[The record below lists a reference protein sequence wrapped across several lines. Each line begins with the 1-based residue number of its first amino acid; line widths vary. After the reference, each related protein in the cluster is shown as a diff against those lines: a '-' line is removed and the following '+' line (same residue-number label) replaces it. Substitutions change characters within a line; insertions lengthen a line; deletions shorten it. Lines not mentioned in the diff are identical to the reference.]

1 MSLCVNPNCPKP
13 ENPDSILFCQSC
25 GSELV
30 LAKRYRVTRL
40 LSPKGNFGKIYEVSD
55 TGTPKVLKVL
65 TSDRPQAVE
74 LFQQEAQ
81 ALSQINHPGIPK
93 GEGNFIFFPRNSKTP
108 LHCLVM
114 SQIEGINLADY
125 QKQRQNRPPDQK
137 LALEWLSQLAGILHA
152 AHQQNLYHWNIKATK
167 IVLKPDGQLV
177 LTDFSAV
184 WQVAATGAVGS
195 NKVGFYTAG
204 YTPPEQQ
211 KGSPVPQSDFYAL
224 GRTFVYLLTGRQPT
238 DPAIYNSSTDEL
250 RWRNLAPNILPA
262 LADLIDKLMAPAVKD
277 RPASAGVILRQLAEI
292 EESLNSS
299 QTVSAPAQPRVP
311 VPAQPR
317 VPAPAQPRVPVP
329 AQPLPAFQ
337 IPSIPSISPPAS
349 WGISAGEWGFWW
361 QWVLATVLGNLAGWP
376 SGLVVALVLSLRA
389 GNTWAYAALFGLP
402 GVGVGIMQWVILRQI
417 VKKAGWWVLA
427 NVAGSAVF
435 GALFAVGNLDLS
447 GAGDWAKFGAL
458 MGVCFG
464 IAQWLVLRQI
474 VGSAG
479 WWVLVSLALNTAGL
493 AVLGAGLTGLRNI
506 VLAVMLTVVMAA
518 IFAGVTGGVLV
529 WLLRRS
535 VPEAVK

>member
-25 GSELV
+25 GSELQ
-30 LAKRYRVTRL
+30 LNGRYRVTRL
-40 LSPKGNFGKIYEVSD
+40 LSAKGSLGKIYEVSQ
-55 TGTPKVLKVL
+55 TGKPKVLKVI
-65 TSDRPQAVE
+65 TTNHRKAVE

-81 ALSQINHPGIPK
+81 AISQINHPGIPK

-114 SQIEGINLADY
+114 EQIEGINLADY

-152 AHQQNLYHWNIKATK
+152 AHQQNLFHWNIKPTK

-184 WQVAATGAVGS
+184 WQVAATGMAGS
-195 NKVGFYTAG
+195 NKAGIYTAG

-211 KGSPVPQSDFYAL
+211 KGSPVPPSDFYAL
-224 GRTFVYLLTGRQPT
+224 GRTFVYLLTGKHPT
-238 DPAIYNSSTDEL
+238 DPAIYNSNTDEL

-262 LADLIDKLMAPAVKD
+262 LADFIDKLMAPSVKD
-277 RPASAGVILRQLAEI
+277 RPASAGVILRELAEI
-292 EESLNSS
+292 EQTLNSS
-299 QTVSAPAQPRVP
+299 QTVSAPLQLRP
-311 VPAQPR
+311 V
-317 VPAPAQPRVPVP
+317 
-329 AQPLPAFQ
+329 FQ
-337 IPSIPSISPPAS
+337 IPPPALL
-349 WGISAGEWGFWW
+349 GVSAGEWGFWW
-361 QWVLATVLGNLAGWP
+361 QWVVATVLGNVAGWP

-427 NVAGSAVF
+427 SFAGSAVF
-435 GALFAVGNLDLS
+435 GVLFAVGNLALS

-458 MGVCFG
+458 MGVCVG
-464 IAQWLVLRQI
+464 IAQWLVLRQM

-479 WWVLVSLALNTAGL
+479 WWVLVSVALDTAGL

-506 VLAVMLTVVMAA
+506 VLAVMFTVVMAA
-518 IFAGVTGGVLV
+518 VFAGVTGGVLV
-529 WLLRRS
+529 WLLRRPVS
-535 VPEAVK
+535 GAVQ

>member
-13 ENPDSILFCQSC
+13 ENSDSIQFCQSC
-25 GSELV
+25 GSELQ
-30 LAKRYRVTRL
+30 LNGRYRVTRL
-40 LSPKGNFGKIYEVSD
+40 LSPKGNFGKIYEVSH
-55 TGTPKVLKVL
+55 TGTPKLLKVL
-65 TSDRPQAVE
+65 TSNHPRAVE

-81 ALSQINHPGIPK
+81 ALRQLNHPGIPK
-93 GEGNFIFFPRNSKTP
+93 AEGNFIFFARNSKTP
-108 LHCLVM
+108 VQCLVM
-114 SQIEGINLADY
+114 EQIDGINLADY

-137 LALEWLSQLAGILHA
+137 LALEWLSQIAGILQA
-152 AHQQNLYHWNIKATK
+152 AHQQNLCHWNIKATK

-184 WQVAATGAVGS
+184 WQVAATGVAGS
-195 NKVGFYTAG
+195 NKAGFYTAG

-211 KGSPVPQSDFYAL
+211 KGSPVPESDFYAL
-224 GRTFVYLLTGRQPT
+224 GRTFVYLLTGKQPT

-250 RWRNLAPNILPA
+250 QWRNLAPNILPA
-262 LADLIDKLMAPAVKD
+262 LADLIDKLMAPSVKD

-292 EESLNSS
+292 EQTLNSS

-317 VPAPAQPRVPVP
+317 VS
-329 AQPLPAFQ
+329 LPARSLPVFK
-337 IPSIPSISPPAS
+337 IPSIPPPAS
-349 WGISAGEWGFWW
+349 WGISPGEWGFWW
-361 QWVLATVLGNLAGWP
+361 QWVVATVLGNAAGWP

-435 GALFAVGNLDLS
+435 GALFAVGNLQLS

-458 MGVCFG
+458 MGVCLG

-479 WWVLVSLALNTAGL
+479 WWVLVSVALDTAGL

-506 VLAVMLTVVMAA
+506 VLAVTLTVVMAA
-518 IFAGVTGGVLV
+518 VFAGVTGGVLV

>member
-13 ENPDSILFCQSC
+13 ENPDSIQFCQSC
-25 GSELV
+25 GSELQ

-55 TGTPKVLKVL
+55 TGTPKLLKVL

-114 SQIEGINLADY
+114 EQIDGINLADY

-224 GRTFVYLLTGRQPT
+224 GRTFVYLLTGKQPT

-262 LADLIDKLMAPAVKD
+262 LADVIDKLMAPAVKD

-299 QTVSAPAQPRVP
+299 QTVSAPAQPLVS
-311 VPAQPR
+311 A
-317 VPAPAQPRVPVP
+317 P
-329 AQPLPAFQ
+329 AQPLPVFQ
-337 IPSIPSISPPAS
+337 IPSISPPAS

-361 QWVLATVLGNLAGWP
+361 QWVLATVLGNVAGWP

-402 GVGVGIMQWVILRQI
+402 GLGVGIMQWVILRQI

-479 WWVLVSLALNTAGL
+479 WWVLVSVALNTAGL

-506 VLAVMLTVVMAA
+506 VLAVTLTVVMAA

-535 VPEAVK
+535 VAGAVQ